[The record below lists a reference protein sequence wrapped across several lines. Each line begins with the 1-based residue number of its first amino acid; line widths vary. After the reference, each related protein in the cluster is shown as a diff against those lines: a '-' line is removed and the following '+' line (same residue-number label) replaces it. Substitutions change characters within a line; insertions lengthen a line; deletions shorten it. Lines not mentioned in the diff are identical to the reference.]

1 MRKVFLIARF
11 IISVCVI
18 LFVIALIIGFT
29 GLNDTFSGASYKPIE
44 EEYEID
50 SVNGGQDKVVI
61 KTEVNEVI
69 DDKKGEEI
77 EINLVTENVID
88 AEEKNTTKQEIISSP
103 QVKENNQ
110 NSSDV
115 PKEENNLSTKVVDK
129 SEIKD
134 DNELIVVE
142 KENSNQHISKEE
154 EIIEDKSTENKEE
167 EVIKQEDNSVNTS
180 HLDYPTHKGRI
191 DCTDYN
197 KCMDDSLKIYFTY
210 KKIISNVFYVE
221 VKSNSNK
228 SLGYFTEYVFKDYT
242 YSSEEDCQRV
252 GSEIK
257 DLLSDRITI
266 YNCDS
271 SNTLKI
277 ITDY

>member
-11 IISVCVI
+11 IISACVI
-18 LFVIALIIGFT
+18 LFAIALIIGFA
-29 GLNDTFSGASYKPIE
+29 GLNDAFSGASYKPIE

-50 SVNGGQDKVVI
+50 SVNGGKDKVVI
-61 KTEVNEVI
+61 ETETNKTI
-69 DDKKGEEI
+69 DEE
-77 EINLVTENVID
+77 EQEMNSVTENVID
-88 AEEKNTTKQEIISSP
+88 TEEKTTTKQEIISSP

-110 NSSDV
+110 HISDV
-115 PKEENNLSTKVVDK
+115 PKENKNDTSTENNKIIEENNSK
-129 SEIKD
+129 
-134 DNELIVVE
+134 NETVKEEENIPPQLPE
-142 KENSNQHISKEE
+142 KE
-154 EIIEDKSTENKEE
+154 EIIEDIIEESKEE

-197 KCMDDSLKIYFTY
+197 KCMDDSLKIYFSY

-228 SLGYFTEYVFKDYT
+228 LLGYFTEYVFKEHT
-242 YSSEEDCQRV
+242 YSSEEECQRV

-257 DLLSDRITI
+257 TLLSDRITS
-266 YNCDS
+266 YKCDS

>member
-1 MRKVFLIARF
+1 MRKLFLIARF
-11 IISVCVI
+11 IISACVI
-18 LFVIALIIGFT
+18 LFAIALIIGFA
-29 GLNDTFSGASYKPIE
+29 GLNDAFSGASYKPIE

-61 KTEVNEVI
+61 KDEVNETI
-69 DDKKGEEI
+69 AEEETNSI
-77 EINLVTENVID
+77 TENVID
-88 AEEKNTTKQEIISSP
+88 AEEKTTTKQEIISSP

-110 NSSDV
+110 HISDV
-115 PKEENNLSTKVVDK
+115 PKENKNDTSTENNKIIEEDNSKN
-129 SEIKD
+129 EIVK
-134 DNELIVVE
+134 
-142 KENSNQHISKEE
+142 KEENIPPQLPKEE
-154 EIIEDKSTENKEE
+154 EIIEDIIEKNKEE

-197 KCMDDSLKIYFTY
+197 KCMDDSLKIYFSY
-210 KKIISNVFYVE
+210 EKIISNVFYVE

-228 SLGYFTEYVFKDYT
+228 SLGYFTEYVFKEHT
-242 YSSEEDCQRV
+242 YSSEEECQRV

-257 DLLSDRITI
+257 ALLSDRITG

-271 SNTLKI
+271 SNTIKI

>member
-1 MRKVFLIARF
+1 MRKAFLIARF
-11 IISVCVI
+11 IISACVI
-18 LFVIALIIGFT
+18 LFVIALIIGFA
-29 GLNDTFSGASYKPIE
+29 GLNDAFSGASYKPID
-44 EEYEID
+44 EEYVID

-61 KTEVNEVI
+61 KTEANETI
-69 DDKKGEEI
+69 DEQET
-77 EINLVTENVID
+77 EMNTVTENVIGT
-88 AEEKNTTKQEIISSP
+88 EQKTTNKQEIISSP

-110 NSSDV
+110 HTSDV
-115 PKEENNLSTKVVDK
+115 SKEEIKLSTEVVDK

-134 DNELIVVE
+134 DNNQIVVE
-142 KENSNQHISKEE
+142 KETSNQHISKEE
-154 EIIEDKSTENKEE
+154 EVIEDKIEETKKE
-167 EVIKQEDNSVNTS
+167 EVIKQEDNSINTS

-197 KCMDDSLKIYFTY
+197 KCMDDSLKIYFSY

-228 SLGYFTEYVFKDYT
+228 TLGYFTEYVFKDYT
-242 YSSEEDCQRV
+242 YSSEEECQRV

-257 DLLSDRITI
+257 KLLSDRITS
-266 YNCDS
+266 YDCDI

>member
-1 MRKVFLIARF
+1 MRKAFLIARF
-11 IISVCVI
+11 IISACVI
-18 LFVIALIIGFT
+18 LFVIALIIGFA
-29 GLNDTFSGASYKPIE
+29 GLNDAFSGASYKPIE

-50 SVNGGQDKVVI
+50 SVNGGKDKVVI
-61 KTEVNEVI
+61 ETETNKTI
-69 DDKKGEEI
+69 DEE
-77 EINLVTENVID
+77 EQEMNSVTENVID
-88 AEEKNTTKQEIISSP
+88 TEEKTTTKQEIISSP

-110 NSSDV
+110 HISDV
-115 PKEENNLSTKVVDK
+115 PKENKNDTSTENNKII
-129 SEIKD
+129 EE
-134 DNELIVVE
+134 DNSKNETV
-142 KENSNQHISKEE
+142 KEE
-154 EIIEDKSTENKEE
+154 ENISPQLPKEEEVIEDIIEESKEE

-197 KCMDDSLKIYFTY
+197 KCMDDSLKIYFSY

-228 SLGYFTEYVFKDYT
+228 SLGYFTEYVFKEYT
-242 YSSEEDCQRV
+242 YSSEEECQRV

-257 DLLSDRITI
+257 ALLSDRITG

>member
-1 MRKVFLIARF
+1 MRKAFLIARF
-11 IISVCVI
+11 IISACVI
-18 LFVIALIIGFT
+18 LFVIALIIGFA
-29 GLNDTFSGASYKPIE
+29 GLNDAFSGASYKPIE

-50 SVNGGQDKVVI
+50 SVNGGKDKVVI
-61 KTEVNEVI
+61 ETEANKTI
-69 DDKKGEEI
+69 DEE
-77 EINLVTENVID
+77 EQEMNSVTENVID
-88 AEEKNTTKQEIISSP
+88 AEEKTTTKQEIISSP

-110 NSSDV
+110 HISDV
-115 PKEENNLSTKVVDK
+115 PKENKNDTSTENNKIIEENNSK
-129 SEIKD
+129 
-134 DNELIVVE
+134 NETI
-142 KENSNQHISKEE
+142 KEE
-154 EIIEDKSTENKEE
+154 ENISPQLPKEEEAIEDIIEENKEE

-197 KCMDDSLKIYFTY
+197 KCMDDSLKIYFSY

-228 SLGYFTEYVFKDYT
+228 SLGYFTEYVFKEHT
-242 YSSEEDCQRV
+242 YSSEEECQRV

-257 DLLSDRITI
+257 ALLSDRITG

>member
-1 MRKVFLIARF
+1 MRKAFLIARF
-11 IISVCVI
+11 IISACVI
-18 LFVIALIIGFT
+18 LFVIALIIGFA
-29 GLNDTFSGASYKPIE
+29 GLNDAFSGASYKPIE

-50 SVNGGQDKVVI
+50 SVNGGKDKVVI
-61 KTEVNEVI
+61 ETEANKTI
-69 DDKKGEEI
+69 DEE
-77 EINLVTENVID
+77 EQEMNSVTENVID
-88 AEEKNTTKQEIISSP
+88 AEEKTTTKQEIISSP

-110 NSSDV
+110 HISDV
-115 PKEENNLSTKVVDK
+115 PKENKNDTSTENNKII
-129 SEIKD
+129 EE
-134 DNELIVVE
+134 DNSKNETV
-142 KENSNQHISKEE
+142 KEE
-154 EIIEDKSTENKEE
+154 ENISPQLPKEEEVIEDIIEESKEE

-197 KCMDDSLKIYFTY
+197 KCMDDSLKIYFSY

-228 SLGYFTEYVFKDYT
+228 SLGYFTEYVFKEYT
-242 YSSEEDCQRV
+242 YSSEEECQRV

-257 DLLSDRITI
+257 TLLSDRITG

>member
-1 MRKVFLIARF
+1 MRKAFLIARF
-11 IISVCVI
+11 IISACVI
-18 LFVIALIIGFT
+18 LFVIALIIGFA
-29 GLNDTFSGASYKPIE
+29 GLNDAFSGASYKPIE

-50 SVNGGQDKVVI
+50 SVNGGKDKVVI
-61 KTEVNEVI
+61 ETETNKTI
-69 DDKKGEEI
+69 DEE
-77 EINLVTENVID
+77 EQEMNSVTENVID
-88 AEEKNTTKQEIISSP
+88 TEEKTTTKQEIISSP

-110 NSSDV
+110 HISDV
-115 PKEENNLSTKVVDK
+115 PKENKNDTSTENNKII
-129 SEIKD
+129 EE
-134 DNELIVVE
+134 DNSKNETV
-142 KENSNQHISKEE
+142 KEE
-154 EIIEDKSTENKEE
+154 ENISPQLPKEEEVIEDIIEENKEE

-197 KCMDDSLKIYFTY
+197 KCMDDSLKIYFSY

-228 SLGYFTEYVFKDYT
+228 SLGYFTEYVFKEYT
-242 YSSEEDCQRV
+242 YSSEEECQRV

-257 DLLSDRITI
+257 ALLSDRITG

>member
-11 IISVCVI
+11 IISACVI
-18 LFVIALIIGFT
+18 LFVIALIIGLS
-29 GLNDTFSGASYKPIE
+29 GLNDAFSGISYKPIE
-44 EEYEID
+44 EVYEID

-61 KTEVNEVI
+61 KDEVNENI
-69 DDKKGEEI
+69 DEDEI
-77 EINLVTENVID
+77 ETNSVTQNVID
-88 AEEKNTTKQEIISSP
+88 AEEKTTTKQEIISSP

-110 NSSDV
+110 HISDV
-115 PKEENNLSTKVVDK
+115 SKEENKLSTEVVDK
-129 SEIKD
+129 SKIKD
-134 DNELIVVE
+134 DNNQTVVE
-142 KENSNQHISKEE
+142 EENSNQHTSKEE
-154 EIIEDKSTENKEE
+154 EIIEDIIEENKEE

-197 KCMDDSLKIYFTY
+197 KCMDDSLKIYFSY

-228 SLGYFTEYVFKDYT
+228 SLGYFTEYVFKEYT
-242 YSSEEDCQRV
+242 YSSEEECQRV

-257 DLLSDRITI
+257 ALLSDRITG

>member
-11 IISVCVI
+11 IISACVI
-18 LFVIALIIGFT
+18 LFAIALIIGFA
-29 GLNDTFSGASYKPIE
+29 GLNDAFSGASYKPIE

-50 SVNGGQDKVVI
+50 SVNGGKDKVVI
-61 KTEVNEVI
+61 ETETNKTI
-69 DDKKGEEI
+69 DEE
-77 EINLVTENVID
+77 EQEMNSVTENVID
-88 AEEKNTTKQEIISSP
+88 TEEKTTTKQEIISSP
-103 QVKENNQ
+103 QVKENSQ
-110 NSSDV
+110 HISDV
-115 PKEENNLSTKVVDK
+115 PKENKNDTSTENNSK
-129 SEIKD
+129 
-134 DNELIVVE
+134 NETV
-142 KENSNQHISKEE
+142 KEDENVSPQLPKEE
-154 EIIEDKSTENKEE
+154 EVIEDIIEESKEE

-197 KCMDDSLKIYFTY
+197 KCMDDSLKIYFSY

-228 SLGYFTEYVFKDYT
+228 SLGYFTEYVFKEYT
-242 YSSEEDCQRV
+242 YSSEEECQRV

-257 DLLSDRITI
+257 ALLSDRITG